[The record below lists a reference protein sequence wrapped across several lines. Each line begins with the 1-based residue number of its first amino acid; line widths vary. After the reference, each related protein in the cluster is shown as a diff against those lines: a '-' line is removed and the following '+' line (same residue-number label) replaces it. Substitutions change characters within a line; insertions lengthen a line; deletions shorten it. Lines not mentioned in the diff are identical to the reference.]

1 VNVKRAQL
9 EEGIVYITTVYFHS
23 NTSGQNKLLF
33 GNPAFTT
40 LQSNELNF
48 VVGFNPD
55 SIFCMFS
62 VEYGKFG
69 TRKFN
74 LFILRSLNE
83 FEHGSII
90 NFVKPGAEILL
101 HASGKKHVNRVL
113 RWLNEL
119 HLDNETISSKQPAF
133 FQAASN
139 RFTTNTT
146 LRKLAITKS
155 VTLERHADEPEV

>member
-1 VNVKRAQL
+1 MNPYSRTGKRDFMP
-9 EEGIVYITTVYFHS
+9 ITTVHFYS
-23 NTSGQNKLLF
+23 NTSGQNKLIF

-48 VVGFNPD
+48 VAGFNPD
-55 SIFCMFS
+55 SIFCMFC
-62 VEYGKFG
+62 VEYGKFE

-83 FEHGSII
+83 FEYGSII

-101 HASGKKHVNRVL
+101 HASGKKHVNLVL
-113 RWLNEL
+113 RWLTEL
-119 HLDNETISSKQPAF
+119 HIDNGTISSKRPSF

-139 RFTTNTT
+139 RFTANIKP
-146 LRKLAITKS
+146 RKLAITKS
-155 VTLERHADEPEV
+155 ITLKRSAREPQV

>member
-1 VNVKRAQL
+1 MS
-9 EEGIVYITTVYFHS
+9 ITTVYFHS
-23 NTSGQNKLLF
+23 NTSGQNKLIF

-48 VVGFNPD
+48 TAGFNPD

-62 VEYGKFG
+62 AEYGKFG
-69 TRKFN
+69 TRTFN

-83 FEHGSII
+83 FEYGSII

-101 HASGKKHVNRVL
+101 HASGQKHVNQVL

-119 HLDNETISSKQPAF
+119 NLDNEKLSTLRPSFFIS
-133 FQAASN
+133 ASN
-139 RFTTNTT
+139 RFATNIEP
-146 LRKLAITKS
+146 RKPAIHQS
-155 VTLERHADEPEV
+155 ADLERAAGELHV